1 MKCFPFGLYAVLS
14 LIISNAAV
22 AGLITDN
29 NTYTT
34 VNGTDWLDLSAT
46 DGMTVASALAA
57 NSGWTL
63 ATYTQYQSMFAE
75 FVSSPDFLLGS
86 NVSWTDNGSY
96 LYQNAID
103 QNYQL
108 NTFSQLFGLTRNA
121 VISGGVWQSSFGF
134 FADGNNQVLGGLTY
148 TDITDGGTR
157 SDSVTAYYNNSQ
169 VLTSDGG
176 FGSSSNE
183 IGSFLVRQSTTVPEP
198 SAIALMG
205 LGLLGFAATRRKH
218 KKN

>member
-121 VISGGVWQSSFGF
+121 VISGGVWQSSCGF
-134 FADGNNQVLGGLTY
+134 FADGKKQVLGGLTY
-148 TDITDGGTR
+148 TDNTHGGTR
-157 SDSVTAYYNNSQ
+157 SDSVTA
-169 VLTSDGG
+169 
-176 FGSSSNE
+176 
-183 IGSFLVRQSTTVPEP
+183 
-198 SAIALMG
+198 
-205 LGLLGFAATRRKH
+205 
-218 KKN
+218 